1 MKGHEVD
8 QQLYLPMSDT
18 TSVNLNK
25 RRLGCA
31 LDVFAE
37 LADVRSLMQEHLVAF
52 DLNARHQVLERRV
65 VHIGSLTGVEVH
77 PREVFRGAVINAA
90 AAMIIAHNHPS
101 GDPTPSRQDIDLTR
115 RLREVGDLL
124 GIAVLDHVVVAAD
137 GYISLAERDWR

>member
-1 MKGHEVD
+1 
-8 QQLYLPMSDT
+8 
-18 TSVNLNK
+18 
-25 RRLGCA
+25 
-31 LDVFAE
+31 
-37 LADVRSLMQEHLVAF
+37 MQEHLVAF

-77 PREVFRGAVINAA
+77 PREVFRGALINAA
-90 AAMIIAHNHPS
+90 AAMIIAHNQPT
-101 GDPTPSRQDIDLTR
+101 GDPAPSRQDIELTR